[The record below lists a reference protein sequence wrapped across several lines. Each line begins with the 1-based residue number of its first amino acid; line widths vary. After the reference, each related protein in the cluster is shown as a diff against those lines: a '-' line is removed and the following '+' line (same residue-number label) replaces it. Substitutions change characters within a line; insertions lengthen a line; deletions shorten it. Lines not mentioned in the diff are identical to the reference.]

1 MLEAGAKSLLIIE
14 DDPEALR
21 AYGRLLARV
30 GATIL
35 LHADGAEALAD
46 REGLRRADVLLI
58 DQQMPGLS
66 GLDLLEAAR
75 TGGLWSDRPD
85 APIVL
90 LATAFADA
98 ALRARAAALGVAAI
112 LDKPLDPALLVARVQ
127 RALTGGDAP
136 ARSLTPSIGGSY
148 TDGPSAV
155 RNPGGIKE
163 SPSMKKH
170 GQLFTLALIAL
181 GSVVFGMVLAGGLD
195 MTLPGRA
202 AESGSA
208 DQRPLHAA
216 ARAQMAASPGV
227 AMVPG
232 SFADIAEKVNP
243 AVVSITA
250 TEIQEKSQ
258 RRQPFH
264 GDPFEFFFGPQGPQ
278 GPNGPQN
285 PQSPQPRRPRSN
297 NDDNEPDIE
306 QSGGSGFL
314 ISDDGYILTN
324 YHVVEGASRI
334 KVNLSDDRRDYPA
347 EVVGSD
353 PSSDIAMIKIEV
365 PKKLPYLTLGD
376 SETLRIGDWVMAI
389 GNPLQYEHT
398 VTVGVVS
405 AKGRILRGLSR
416 DASLDNFIQTDAAI
430 NFGNSGGPLV
440 NMTGEV
446 VGVNTAISSVGQ
458 GIGFAVPASIA
469 REVAEQLRTK
479 GKVSRG
485 YLGITVAEVTP
496 DVAEAWGLKDEHG
509 ALVQSVSAGLPA
521 AVAGVQKGDIITAID
536 GKPVGSSEEVVRMVS
551 AKDPGSKVR
560 LTVNRAGKEM
570 TLTAN
575 LGDRPSDLGAARR
588 GGDSD
593 GGKVPDDENETALG
607 ITVEELTPQVIQEL
621 DAPRDSSGVVVTHV
635 SRVSEAWEKG
645 LNSGDIITEVNR
657 VTVANLGDYR
667 REIKKLKPGSLVI
680 LYVTNPPSRTG
691 GDPISRYITLRVQK
705 EN

>member
-1 MLEAGAKSLLIIE
+1 MLPAGAKSLLIIE

-30 GATIL
+30 GAAIR

-46 REGLRRADVLLI
+46 RAGMATADVLLL

-66 GLDLLEAAR
+66 GLDLLEAAVA
-75 TGGLWSDRPD
+75 TGLWRDRPG
-85 APIVL
+85 PPVVL
-90 LATAFADA
+90 LATAFADGA
-98 ALRARAAALGVAAI
+98 MRARAAALGVAAI
-112 LDKPLDPALLVARVQ
+112 LDKPIDPAFLLARVQ
-127 RALTGGDAP
+127 RALCAGDP
-136 ARSLTPSIGGSY
+136 PHSLTPSNGGSY
-148 TDGPSAV
+148 TDCPSAV
-155 RNPGGIKE
+155 RVPGGIKE

-202 AESGSA
+202 ADAGGA

-216 ARAQMAASPGV
+216 ARAQMAVSPGV

-250 TEIQEKSQ
+250 TEIQEKSKN
-258 RRQPFH
+258 RQPFH
-264 GDPFEFFFGPQGPQ
+264 GDPFEFFFGPQGPNQ
-278 GPNGPQN
+278 GPQG
-285 PQSPQPRRPRSN
+285 PQPRRPQRGPS
-297 NDDNEPDIE
+297 DDSEPDIE

-314 ISDDGYILTN
+314 ISDDGFILTN

-334 KVNLSDDRRDYPA
+334 KVNLSDDRRDYTA

-365 PKKLPYLTLGD
+365 PKKLPFLTLGD

-405 AKGRILRGLSR
+405 AKGRVLRGLSR

-440 NMTGEV
+440 NMAGEV

-458 GIGFAVPASIA
+458 GIGFAVPTSIA
-469 REVAEQLRTK
+469 REVAEQLRAK
-479 GKVSRG
+479 GKVTRG

-496 DVAEAWGLKDEHG
+496 DVAEAWGLKDDHG

-521 AVAGVQKGDIITAID
+521 AEAGVQRGDIITAID
-536 GKPVGSSEEVVRMVS
+536 GKPVGSSEEVVRVVS
-551 AKDPGSKVR
+551 SKDPGSKVK
-560 LTVNRAGKEM
+560 LTVFRAGKEM

-575 LGDRPSDLGAARR
+575 LGDRPSDIGAARR

-593 GGKVPDDENETALG
+593 GGKEPDDQNETALG
-607 ITVEELTPQVIQEL
+607 ITVEEITPQVIQEL
-621 DAPRDSSGVVVTHV
+621 GVPRDTTGVVVTHV
-635 SRVSEAWEKG
+635 SRVAEAWEKG
-645 LNSGDIITEVNR
+645 LNSGDLITEVNR
-657 VTVANLGDYR
+657 VPVAGLADYR
-667 REIKKLKPGSLVI
+667 REMKKLKAGSLVI

-691 GDPISRYITLRVQK
+691 GDPISRYVTLRVQK
-705 EN
+705 ED